1 MYVESPN
8 SGVAKAKVIKHE
20 VEVNT
25 FLSEIAISS
34 VVFKKMN
41 SSCIICITQ
50 LIHGKWNAS
59 FSIAPQSVS
68 RSQKQYVSIK
78 R

>member
-25 FLSEIAISS
+25 FLSEMYMCS
-34 VVFKKMN
+34 VVLRKMN
-41 SSCIICITQ
+41 FSCIICIHQ
-50 LIHGKWNAS
+50 LTHSTLQA
-59 FSIAPQSVS
+59 
-68 RSQKQYVSIK
+68 
-78 R
+78 